1 MSITDYFKVT
11 TKNKDN
17 GKKITIFTDG
27 ACVNN
32 GKRNAKGGVGIYYQ
46 DNHKPNVSISLKDS
60 KPTNNKAELTAIK
73 MAIES
78 CEDDD
83 EIIIYT
89 DSEYAINCIT
99 KWAPGWELK
108 NWTRK
113 GKEVANKDLIRDIL
127 YLYRKRNVLF
137 KHVRSHQQPPE
148 NPELYKIW
156 YGNMMADKL
165 AFQGISA
172 P

>member
-1 MSITDYFKVT
+1 MSITDYFKVIT
-11 TKNKDN
+11 NTKKTGD
-17 GKKITIFTDG
+17 KIIIFTDG

-46 DNHKPNVSISLKDS
+46 DSVKPNVSICLKGS

-89 DSEYAINCIT
+89 DSEYAINCTT
-99 KWAPGWELK
+99 KWAPGW
-108 NWTRK
+108 
-113 GKEVANKDLIRDIL
+113 
-127 YLYRKRNVLF
+127 
-137 KHVRSHQQPPE
+137 
-148 NPELYKIW
+148 
-156 YGNMMADKL
+156 
-165 AFQGISA
+165 
-172 P
+172 